1 MANEDTDQNPP
12 PGARLAEPRA
22 ADGPPGARL
31 SSPDVVDG
39 PPGARP
45 AEPSEQGLGAFGTMR
60 DIGRGVIAA
69 PVTLAQ
75 GIVELGALGADLA
88 FDTDYARGV
97 TEAFEGFKGAIGA
110 TPEGT
115 AGQVTD
121 ELLAF
126 GLGFI
131 PVAGWL
137 GRASAVA
144 RGTTGAAAAPKS
156 LFMRT
161 ATEFG
166 NSARGKA
173 MLGTRTR
180 LAATTA
186 VAAGGY
192 EAITSPDGYGT
203 VADAFDA
210 LPEFMRSEAASDDVT
225 GRDDALR
232 RLRNRLRRGGE
243 AATFSA
249 GVDAALAGAG
259 RVAPAIMEV
268 PGVGP
273 AIAGSLR
280 ATRSLF
286 NSAADV
292 VGRVPGTQS
301 LNEGFRKWFTASG
314 NVDRRMAE
322 ANFDRLA
329 FSDTARREAVNY
341 FRGLDDATDNLFT
354 KLNLPGQGTKAAERA
369 RRDVTEYLQ
378 GNYNALQGYDAS
390 VREAADRMQ
399 RLTFEYEDQ
408 LLAEIEREIA
418 RYAGGRGPAQ
428 RGPQALGLKRLEE
441 VRREIL
447 EQRELAQIKRDGIRQ
462 MRQQA
467 GEALKGFE
475 DSQSTYLRRRFEMYE
490 APERFYR
497 QMDAAFMESPLFKR
511 AVQEVVD
518 NTQEALTVPEAQQK
532 VLGYI
537 GLDLMADG
545 GLTAEEAL
553 RRRALTANKER
564 IGEQTITKSSDI
576 NILESMFVPR
586 EALLDDSPSLR
597 ALMGEI
603 TDPQQLYIHTISDLA
618 ETVANVRF
626 ARSLVDGGF
635 VKAGAEATE
644 ALARGGRPMFV
655 DPGDVRGALPQQTV
669 PEGRPFEVER
679 VGGGR
684 RPRSERVTT
693 GTSTPGAI
701 QDVIK
706 QNQEVL
712 RNYGYKPL
720 GETADPNHPFMGV
733 YGELTGTWAPPEVHA
748 ALNTFGRL
756 GQTNAAEAFA
766 LGAAAKAL
774 SQQMTVVMNPLSQIR
789 NVMGNFYFLAGNAN
803 LGRNLDVYDSLRM
816 VTGTIADLDDAAAQ
830 RLAREMGQLGVVD
843 TALAT
848 SQIAA
853 MKRMGKD
860 LNLTGRVQQT
870 MDKVAKHTPF
880 LGKVHQFLNRTYSDV
895 DTVFKVANTLGEESK
910 FMTTL
915 SKAGLDDTNP
925 AVRQAMIDN
934 GLAVREA
941 LDMNPTIPFRR
952 IYAAEVTKDV
962 MPTYNRVGRAVRAA
976 DMTPFFGAFTSF
988 ASENIRNSGNT
999 LMRGM
1004 REMGFTLSPE
1014 LRNQLGEEAARAFE
1028 TAMRAQGAARLTS
1041 FLTVAGVAPVAASA
1055 MSARVVGMS
1064 DADVSAAYQQMP
1076 PYVGGHALMF
1086 TDFDRASGK
1095 VEYVDQSYVNP
1106 YAFTTDGVRAA
1117 LRAYERSGTLDADTM
1132 AQIASSVWAGIGSY
1146 AEPFGTES
1154 LVFERLRDVLP
1165 SGWVGRGGETP
1176 TGARIYGDAEGL
1188 GDRLSKSF
1196 NHVVG
1201 GFLPGYFREIAQ
1213 PRQGTWA
1220 PGRLT
1225 RAMSDIPGPQG
1236 QDFNLQE
1243 EAARLVSGYTPMVL
1257 DLKRDFW
1264 YNGAEYSS
1272 LRTEAKG
1279 IATNIIKRNDSTEA
1293 QMVDAWQGYI
1303 DNLYRHQSAL
1313 YADVLAARQLG
1324 LSDSDIIRQLRQKA
1338 NLGSTEAALI
1348 MRGRFYPTG
1357 PSKEL
1362 IRDIRLEVVAEGQA
1376 RLVERPPFVQFQ
1388 RMANEQVNRP
1398 LSPQVGIDA
1407 REQRRV
1413 NPVDALRQ
1421 SLFGEPAAPAADAG
1435 ALFGE
1440 PAAPQGAALSPAPQ
1454 QAAPAQPIQPDAAP
1468 PPAGASPARQTPGL
1482 LGTNPVDILRNM
1494 ELAQRTGGG

>member
-1 MANEDTDQNPP
+1 MVQPLVSFDDLEEGSDANETQVVSPLVSFDD
-12 PGARLAEPRA
+12 LEEPK
-22 ADGPPGARL
+22 
-31 SSPDVVDG
+31 
-39 PPGARP
+39 
-45 AEPSEQGLGAFGTMR
+45 GLGAFGTMR

-69 PVTLAQ
+69 PITLAQ
-75 GIVELGALGADLA
+75 GITELGALGADLA
-88 FDTDYARGV
+88 FDTDYARGT
-97 TEAFEGFKGAIGA
+97 TEFFEGVKDTLGA

-161 ATEFG
+161 ATAFG
-166 NSARGKA
+166 ESAKGKSL
-173 MLGTRTR
+173 LGSRAR
-180 LAATTA
+180 LAGTTA

-203 VADAFDA
+203 VADAFDS

-259 RVAPAIMEV
+259 RVAPAVMEV

-286 NSAADV
+286 NSAGDV
-292 VGRVPGTQS
+292 VGRMPGAKS
-301 LNEGFRKWFTASG
+301 LNEGFKKWFTAGG
-314 NVDRRMAE
+314 NVDRQMAE

-329 FSDTARREAVNY
+329 FSDTARKQALTY
-341 FRGLDDATDNLFT
+341 FQGLDSAADNLFS
-354 KLNLPGQGTKAAERA
+354 KLRLPGQGTKAAERA
-369 RRDVTEYLQ
+369 RKDVTEYLQ
-378 GNYNALQGYDAS
+378 GNYNALEAYDPS

-399 RLTFEYEDQ
+399 RLTFDYEDQ
-408 LLAEIEREIA
+408 LLSELDSEIA
-418 RYAGGRGPAQ
+418 RFGDGRGPAQ
-428 RGPQALGLKRLEE
+428 RGPQSLGLRRLEE
-441 VRREIL
+441 TRREIL
-447 EQRELAQIKRDGIRQ
+447 DRREMAQLQRDGIRQ

-475 DSQSTYLRRRFEMYE
+475 DEQSTYLRRRFELYE
-490 APERFYR
+490 APERFFR
-497 QMDAAFMESPLFKR
+497 NMDPKFMESPTFNK
-511 AVQEVVD
+511 AVQEVMD
-518 NTQEALTVPEAQQK
+518 NSSDVLTREQAQQK
-532 VLGYI
+532 VFGYI

-545 GLTAEEAL
+545 KLSAEEAL
-553 RRRALTANKER
+553 RRRSLTAARER

-576 NILESMFVPR
+576 NILESMFIPR
-586 EALLDDSPSLR
+586 EELLDQSPSLR
-597 ALMGEI
+597 SLMGEV
-603 TDPQQLYIHTISDLA
+603 TDPQALYINTISDLA

-655 DPGDVRGALPQQTV
+655 DPGDVRGALP
-669 PEGRPFEVER
+669 PLPGAEGRAFISDTVEN
-679 VGGGR
+679 
-684 RPRSERVTT
+684 T
-693 GTSTPGAI
+693 
-701 QDVIK
+701 QD
-706 QNQEVL
+706 VL

-756 GQTNAAEAFA
+756 GQTNAAELFA
-766 LGAAAKAL
+766 LGASAKAL

-803 LGRNLDVYDSLRM
+803 LGRNLDVYDSVRM
-816 VTGTIADLDDAAAQ
+816 VTGAVSDLDDAAAQ
-830 RLAREMGQLGVVD
+830 RLAQEMGQLGVVD

-860 LNLTGRVQQT
+860 LNLTGRLQRT
-870 MDKVAKHTPF
+870 MDNVSKHTPF
-880 LGKVHQFLNRTYSDV
+880 IGKVHSFLNRTYSDV

-925 AVRQAMIDN
+925 AVRQAMLDN
-934 GLAVREA
+934 GLAVREVM
-941 LDMNPTIPFRR
+941 DMNPSIPFRR

-1004 REMGFTLSPE
+1004 RELGFTVSPE
-1014 LRNQLGEEAARAFE
+1014 VRSQLGEQAARAFE
-1028 TAMRAQGAARLTS
+1028 NGIRAQGAARLTS
-1041 FLTVAGVAPVAASA
+1041 FLTVAGTAPVAATA
-1055 MSARVVGMS
+1055 MSARVTGMS
-1064 DADVSAAYQQMP
+1064 DDDVAAFYQNMP
-1076 PYVGGHALMF
+1076 EFVGGHAIMF
-1086 TDFDRASGK
+1086 TDFDRSSGK

-1106 YAFTTDGVRAA
+1106 YAFTTDAVRAA
-1117 LRAYERSGTLDADTM
+1117 LREYERSGTLNAETA
-1132 AQIASSVWAGIGSY
+1132 AQIAGSVWAGIGSY
-1146 AEPFGTES
+1146 AAPFGTES

-1165 SGWVGRGGETP
+1165 AGWVGRGGQTP
-1176 TGARIYGDAEGL
+1176 TGARVYGEAEGL
-1188 GDRLSKSF
+1188 GDQLSKSF

-1213 PRQGTWA
+1213 PRTGNWA

-1225 RAMSDIPGPQG
+1225 RAMTGIPGPQG

-1264 YNGAEYSS
+1264 YNGAEYST

-1279 IATNIIKRNDSTEA
+1279 IATNVIKRNDSTEA
-1293 QMVDAWQGYI
+1293 AMVDAWQGYI

-1313 YADVLAARQLG
+1313 YADVLSARQLG
-1324 LSDSDIIRQLRQKA
+1324 LSEGDIIRQLRQKA
-1338 NLGSTEAALI
+1338 RLGSAEASMI
-1348 MRGRFYPTG
+1348 VRGRFYPTG
-1357 PSKEL
+1357 PSREL
-1362 IRDIRLEVVAEGQA
+1362 IGDIRRDVVAEGQA
-1376 RLVERPPFVQFQ
+1376 RLVDRPPFVQFQ

-1407 REQRRV
+1407 REARTV
-1413 NPVDALRQ
+1413 DPVQQLRAAPLV
-1421 SLFGEPAAPAADAG
+1421 SFDDLGSAPAAPLVSFDD
-1435 ALFGE
+1435 LDS
-1440 PAAPQGAALSPAPQ
+1440 APQTPAPP
-1454 QAAPAQPIQPDAAP
+1454 QAPPRATPQPIQPAP
-1468 PPAGASPARQTPGL
+1468 APQATAPSPARQSPGL
-1482 LGTNPVDILRNM
+1482 LGTNPMDILRNM

>member
-1 MANEDTDQNPP
+1 
-12 PGARLAEPRA
+12 
-22 ADGPPGARL
+22 
-31 SSPDVVDG
+31 
-39 PPGARP
+39 
-45 AEPSEQGLGAFGTMR
+45 
-60 DIGRGVIAA
+60 
-69 PVTLAQ
+69 
-75 GIVELGALGADLA
+75 
-88 FDTDYARGV
+88 
-97 TEAFEGFKGAIGA
+97 
-110 TPEGT
+110 
-115 AGQVTD
+115 
-121 ELLAF
+121 
-126 GLGFI
+126 
-131 PVAGWL
+131 
-137 GRASAVA
+137 
-144 RGTTGAAAAPKS
+144 
-156 LFMRT
+156 
-161 ATEFG
+161 
-166 NSARGKA
+166 
-173 MLGTRTR
+173 
-180 LAATTA
+180 
-186 VAAGGY
+186 
-192 EAITSPDGYGT
+192 
-203 VADAFDA
+203 
-210 LPEFMRSEAASDDVT
+210 
-225 GRDDALR
+225 LR

-259 RVAPAIMEV
+259 RAAPAVMEV

-273 AIAGSLR
+273 AIAGSLK

-286 NSAADV
+286 NTAADV
-292 VGRVPGTQS
+292 VGRVPGAQS

-314 NVDRRMAE
+314 NIDRRMAE
-322 ANFDRLA
+322 ANFDRLS
-329 FSDTARREAVNY
+329 FSDTARREALNY
-341 FRGLDDATDNLFT
+341 FRGLDGAADNLFT
-354 KLNLPGQGTKAAERA
+354 KLKLPGQGTKAAERA
-369 RRDVTEYLQ
+369 RKDVTEYLQ
-378 GNYNALQGYDAS
+378 GNYNALNDYDPG

-408 LLAEIEREIA
+408 LLAEIDSEIA
-418 RYAGGRGPAQ
+418 RFAGGRGPAQ
-428 RGPQALGLKRLEE
+428 RGPQSLGLKRLEE
-441 VRREIL
+441 VRKEVIDRREM
-447 EQRELAQIKRDGIRQ
+447 AQLQRDGIRQ

-497 QMDAAFMESPLFKR
+497 NMDPRFMESPSFKK
-511 AVQEVVD
+511 AVQEVMD
-518 NTQEALTVPEAQQK
+518 NSSEELTREEAQRK
-532 VLGYI
+532 VFGYI

-545 GLTAEEAL
+545 TLSAEEAL
-553 RRRALTANKER
+553 RRRALTATRER
-564 IGEQTITKSSDI
+564 VGDQTITKSSDI
-576 NILESMFVPR
+576 NILESMFIPR
-586 EALLDDSPSLR
+586 VELLDQSPSLR
-597 ALMGEI
+597 ALMGEV
-603 TDPQQLYIHTISDLA
+603 TDPQTLFINTISDLA

-635 VKAGAEATE
+635 VRSGAEAAE

-655 DPGDVRGALPQQTV
+655 DPGDVRGALP
-669 PEGRPFEVER
+669 PLPGAEGRAFISDTVE
-679 VGGGR
+679 
-684 RPRSERVTT
+684 
-693 GTSTPGAI
+693 ST
-701 QDVIK
+701 QDL
-706 QNQEVL
+706 L

-733 YGELTGTWAPPEVHA
+733 YGELTGMWAPPEVHA

-756 GQTNAAEAFA
+756 GQTNAAEVFA
-766 LGAAAKAL
+766 LGASAKAL

-803 LGRNLDVYDSLRM
+803 LGRNLDVYDSIRM
-816 VTGTIADLDDAAAQ
+816 VTGTVADLDDVAAQ

-853 MKRMGKD
+853 IQRMGKD
-860 LNLTGRVQQT
+860 LNFTGSVQRAL
-870 MDKVAKHTPF
+870 DKAAKHTPF
-880 LGKVHQFLNRTYSDV
+880 IGKIHSFLNRTYSDV

-934 GLAVREA
+934 GLAVREVM
-941 LDMNPTIPFRR
+941 DMNPSIPFRR

-962 MPTYNRVGRAVRAA
+962 MPTYNRVGKAVRTA

-1004 REMGFTLSPE
+1004 REMGFTVSPE
-1014 LRNQLGEEAARAFE
+1014 LRSQLGEEAARAFE
-1028 TAMRAQGAARLTS
+1028 NAMRAQGAARLTS
-1041 FLTVAGVAPVAASA
+1041 FLTVAGVAPVAATGV
-1055 MSARVVGMS
+1055 SARVTGMT
-1064 DADVSAAYQQMP
+1064 DEDVAAFYQHMP
-1076 PYVGGHALMF
+1076 EYVGGHAIMF

-1106 YAFTTDGVRAA
+1106 YAFTTDAARAA
-1117 LRAYERSGTLDADTM
+1117 LREYERSGTLNAETA

-1146 AEPFGTES
+1146 AAPFATES

-1176 TGARIYGDAEGL
+1176 TGARIYGDSEAL
-1188 GDRLSKSF
+1188 GERLSKSF

-1201 GFLPGYFREIAQ
+1201 GFLPGYFREMAQ
-1213 PRQGTWA
+1213 PRSGTWA

-1225 RAMSDIPGPQG
+1225 RAMAGIPGPQG

-1264 YNGAEYSS
+1264 YNGAEYTS

-1279 IATNIIKRNDSTEA
+1279 IATNVIKRNDSTEA

-1324 LSDSDIIRQLRQKA
+1324 LSEGDIIRQLRQKA
-1338 NLGSTEAALI
+1338 RLGAAEAALI
-1348 MRGRFYPTG
+1348 ARGRFYPTG

-1362 IRDIRLEVVAEGQA
+1362 IGDIRREVIADRQT
-1376 RLVERPPFVQFQ
+1376 RLVERPPFAQFQ

-1407 REQRRV
+1407 REARTVDPVQQLRA
-1413 NPVDALRQ
+1413 NPLVSFDDLEQ
-1421 SLFGEPAAPAADAG
+1421 V
-1435 ALFGE
+1435 
-1440 PAAPQGAALSPAPQ
+1440 PQASPQAAPQ
-1454 QAAPAQPIQPDAAP
+1454 QAPAPAPQAAPQPIQPAPAPQAAAP
-1468 PPAGASPARQTPGL
+1468 SPARQSPGL
-1482 LGTNPVDILRNM
+1482 LGTNPMDILRNM